1 VINRAG
7 ERGISRFAR
16 LEVPYMPWFS
26 DHAGPT
32 GDSR

>member
-7 ERGISRFAR
+7 ERGISRFSR

-32 GDSR
+32 DDSR